1 MKGRAVISAKGAG
14 AYLEVPFG
22 VHIPDARAAIT
33 TLARAYP
40 HRTLAE
46 AASELNENFR
56 PWKHFAT
63 RRVVSFAIATHRL
76 ARLF

>member
-1 MKGRAVISAKGAG
+1 MPATISIRAVKGRAVISAEGAG

-40 HRTLAE
+40 PRELA
-46 AASELNENFR
+46 AAAFELYETFWPAVR
-56 PWKHFAT
+56 EGVKW
-63 RRVVSFAIATHRL
+63 
-76 ARLF
+76 